1 MKHTTKTIEGQCS
14 GAERRPCFS
23 KDGPPNGGCHKGT
36 PIGTSA
42 SPVKTPVRT
51 AKHKKYKL
59 KECRVVVED
68 IFKNLHSHPNTET
81 IQKSNL
87 CDLKLDDIFSSD
99 SFSSEIHS
107 IKSSESKTLNS
118 SEDIVNIMETCGDGK
133 SKGISRCSSARCGF
147 KDKYFVPRDRVFS
160 TVTHRTYDVIIAPG
174 EKNVNCHSSNCIYL
188 MTCNNCNLQYVGE
201 TVQKLNIRQAKHTAG
216 FVHPSKQT
224 SCKILTNHFTEGIC
238 KGAGHTVQ
246 IIEKL
251 EGMVV
256 VVILWIL
263 LLLN

>member
-23 KDGPPNGGCHKGT
+23 KVGPPNGGCHKGT

-51 AKHKKYKL
+51 AKHKKHKL

-87 CDLKLDDIFSSD
+87 CDLKLDDICSSD
-99 SFSSEIHS
+99 SCSSEIHS

-118 SEDIVNIMETCGDGK
+118 SEDIVNIMDTCGDGK

-147 KDKYFVPRDRVFS
+147 KDRYFVPNFKLKPDCRVVPPIKEAAMPVGASSKTFGFKGLSPAFLKIFS
-160 TVTHRTYDVIIAPG
+160 AHWATV
-174 EKNVNCHSSNCIYL
+174 L
-188 MTCNNCNLQYVGE
+188 
-201 TVQKLNIRQAKHTAG
+201 IR
-216 FVHPSKQT
+216 
-224 SCKILTNHFTEGIC
+224 
-238 KGAGHTVQ
+238 
-246 IIEKL
+246 
-251 EGMVV
+251 
-256 VVILWIL
+256 
-263 LLLN
+263 